1 MEENKRIINY
11 KIVSKR
17 LKEIRE
23 NKDMP
28 KGVKHVLKSLLKR
41 LGGKHICWPSI
52 EKIMEDTSYAKS
64 TVILHLNW
72 LRERN
77 ILNSTMTYRNPK
89 TKKRMAGNVY
99 DLSNLMY
106 NSLSDILRKH
116 TK

>member
-1 MEENKRIINY
+1 MEENKRNINY

-17 LKEIRE
+17 LKEIKE

-28 KGVKHVLKSLLKR
+28 KGVKNILKSLLKR
-41 LGGKHICWPSI
+41 LGGKRICWPSI
-52 EKIMEDTSYAKS
+52 ETIMEDTDYAKS

-77 ILNSTMTYRNPK
+77 ILSSKMTYRNPK
-89 TKKRMAGNVY
+89 TKKRMASNLY
-99 DLSNLMY
+99 DLSNLLD
-106 NSLSDILRKH
+106 NSLSDIL